1 MSSSSSVG
9 LIQSPR
15 VFVGLEQYDVDV
27 DVVVDVV
34 LPCGLRQITVV
45 VDVV

>member
-1 MSSSSSVG
+1 M
-9 LIQSPR
+9 
-15 VFVGLEQYDVDV
+15 FVGLEQYDV